1 MGRQIH
7 ALRLGRLASRRGWCQ
22 DRSSMKSLSGGAF
35 AALVFVA
42 FANPNGF
49 AQTFAPTPHA
59 TATQSAPAQT
69 AAAQTAQLQELTK
82 KIDEQNA
89 KIDMLSQQILKL
101 QLAISNQRPGV
112 MIGEGAPPASTSSTS
127 TSISASPEP
136 SAKAGDGNSH
146 IVARGETLTSIA
158 RMHNISVSEL
168 QKFNHID
175 NPLKL
180 QAGQTLLIPPSPI
193 PSPSSSG
200 E

>member
-1 MGRQIH
+1 
-7 ALRLGRLASRRGWCQ
+7 
-22 DRSSMKSLSGGAF
+22 MKSLFGPVLAAF
-35 AALVFVA
+35 VFVA
-42 FANPNGF
+42 LASSNSF
-49 AQTFAPTPHA
+49 AQTLGATPKTAA
-59 TATQSAPAQT
+59 TQT
-69 AAAQTAQLQELTK
+69 AANQTAQLQELTK

-101 QLAISNQRPGV
+101 QLQLSNQRPGV
-112 MIGEGAPPASTSSTS
+112 MIGEGAPSTS
-127 TSISASPEP
+127 TSTSTTPTSTPAPAEP

-158 RMHNISVSEL
+158 KMHNVSVSDL

-193 PSPSSSG
+193 PSPSSLG

>member
-1 MGRQIH
+1 
-7 ALRLGRLASRRGWCQ
+7 
-22 DRSSMKSLSGGAF
+22 MKSLFGPVLAAF
-35 AALVFVA
+35 VFVA
-42 FANPNGF
+42 LASSNSF
-49 AQTFAPTPHA
+49 AQTLGATPKTAA
-59 TATQSAPAQT
+59 TQT
-69 AAAQTAQLQELTK
+69 AANQTAQLQELTK

-101 QLAISNQRPGV
+101 QLQLSNQRPGV
-112 MIGEGAPPASTSSTS
+112 MIGEGAPSTS
-127 TSISASPEP
+127 TSTSTTPTSTPAPAES
-136 SAKAGDGNSH
+136 SAKAGDGNNH
-146 IVARGETLTSIA
+146 VVARGETLTSIA
-158 RMHNISVSEL
+158 KMHNVSVSDL

>member
-1 MGRQIH
+1 
-7 ALRLGRLASRRGWCQ
+7 
-22 DRSSMKSLSGGAF
+22 MKSLVAN
-35 AALVFVA
+35 ALTASVLIA
-42 FANPNGF
+42 LASSNGF
-49 AQTFAPTPHA
+49 AQTFTPTPHA
-59 TATQSAPAQT
+59 SATQT
-69 AAAQTAQLQELTK
+69 AASQTAQIQELTK
-82 KIDEQNA
+82 KIEEQNA

-101 QLAISNQRPGV
+101 QSQLSNQRPGV
-112 MIGEGAPPASTSSTS
+112 IIGEGAPSASTSAAPTS
-127 TSISASPEP
+127 TAAPQEP
-136 SAKAGDGNSH
+136 SAKADNGNSH

-158 RMHNISVSEL
+158 RMHNVSVGEL

>member
-1 MGRQIH
+1 
-7 ALRLGRLASRRGWCQ
+7 
-22 DRSSMKSLSGGAF
+22 MKSLFEPVLAAF
-35 AALVFVA
+35 VFVA
-42 FANPNGF
+42 LGSSNSF
-49 AQTFAPTPHA
+49 AQTLGATPKAAA
-59 TATQSAPAQT
+59 TQT
-69 AAAQTAQLQELTK
+69 AANQTAQLQELTK

-101 QLAISNQRPGV
+101 QLQLSNQRPGV
-112 MIGEGAPPASTSSTS
+112 MIGEGAPSTS
-127 TSISASPEP
+127 TSTSTTPTSTPAPAEP

-146 IVARGETLTSIA
+146 VVARGETLTSIA
-158 RMHNISVSEL
+158 KMHNVSVSDL

>member
-1 MGRQIH
+1 
-7 ALRLGRLASRRGWCQ
+7 
-22 DRSSMKSLSGGAF
+22 MKSLFGPVLAAF
-35 AALVFVA
+35 VFVA
-42 FANPNGF
+42 LASSNSF
-49 AQTFAPTPHA
+49 AQTLGATPTAAA
-59 TATQSAPAQT
+59 TQT
-69 AAAQTAQLQELTK
+69 AANQTAQLQELTK

-101 QLAISNQRPGV
+101 QLQLSNQRPGV
-112 MIGEGAPPASTSSTS
+112 MIGEGAPSTS
-127 TSISASPEP
+127 TSTSTTPTSTPAPAEP

-146 IVARGETLTSIA
+146 VVARGETLTSIA
-158 RMHNISVSEL
+158 KMHNVSVSDL

>member
-1 MGRQIH
+1 
-7 ALRLGRLASRRGWCQ
+7 
-22 DRSSMKSLSGGAF
+22 MKSLFGPVLAAF
-35 AALVFVA
+35 VFVA
-42 FANPNGF
+42 LASSNSF
-49 AQTFAPTPHA
+49 AQTLGATPKTAA
-59 TATQSAPAQT
+59 TQT
-69 AAAQTAQLQELTK
+69 AANQTAQLQELTK

-101 QLAISNQRPGV
+101 QLQLSNQRPGV
-112 MIGEGAPPASTSSTS
+112 MIGEGAPSTS
-127 TSISASPEP
+127 TSTSTTPTSTPAPAEP
-136 SAKAGDGNSH
+136 SAKVGDGNSH
-146 IVARGETLTSIA
+146 VVARGETLTSIA
-158 RMHNISVSEL
+158 KMHNVSVSDL

>member
-1 MGRQIH
+1 
-7 ALRLGRLASRRGWCQ
+7 
-22 DRSSMKSLSGGAF
+22 MKSLFGPLLAAF
-35 AALVFVA
+35 VFVA
-42 FANPNGF
+42 LASSNSF
-49 AQTFAPTPHA
+49 AQTSGAPPKAAA
-59 TATQSAPAQT
+59 TQT
-69 AAAQTAQLQELTK
+69 AANQTAQLQELTK

-101 QLAISNQRPGV
+101 QLQLSNQRPGV
-112 MIGEGAPPASTSSTS
+112 MIGEGAPSTS
-127 TSISASPEP
+127 TSTSTTPTSTPAPGDP

-146 IVARGETLTSIA
+146 VVARGETLTSIA
-158 RMHNISVSEL
+158 KMHNVSVSDL

-193 PSPSSSG
+193 PSPSSLG

>member
-1 MGRQIH
+1 MPKSG
-7 ALRLGRLASRRGWCQ
+7 
-22 DRSSMKSLSGGAF
+22 SMKSPSG
-35 AALVFVA
+35 AALAAFVFVSLA
-42 FANPNGF
+42 SSNSF
-49 AQTFAPTPHA
+49 AQTLAPTPKTAA
-59 TATQSAPAQT
+59 TQT
-69 AAAQTAQLQELTK
+69 AATQTAQLQELTK

-101 QLAISNQRPGV
+101 QSQLSNQRPGV
-112 MIGEGAPPASTSSTS
+112 MIGEGAPSTSTPASTSATSTS
-127 TSISASPEP
+127 TAAAPVES
-136 SAKAGDGNSH
+136 SAKSGNGNSH

-158 RMHNISVSEL
+158 KMHNVSVGEL

>member
-1 MGRQIH
+1 
-7 ALRLGRLASRRGWCQ
+7 
-22 DRSSMKSLSGGAF
+22 MKSLFGGAF
-35 AALVFVA
+35 AVLVFVVLA
-42 FANPNGF
+42 SSNSFG
-49 AQTFAPTPHA
+49 QTFAPTPHSA
-59 TATQSAPAQT
+59 ATQ
-69 AAAQTAQLQELTK
+69 AAATQTAQLQELTK

-101 QLAISNQRPGV
+101 QLQLSNQRPGV
-112 MIGEGAPPASTSSTS
+112 MIGEGSASTS
-127 TSISASPEP
+127 TSTPAAAESST
-136 SAKAGDGNSH
+136 KTGDGNSH

-158 RMHNISVSEL
+158 KMHNISVSEL

>member
-1 MGRQIH
+1 
-7 ALRLGRLASRRGWCQ
+7 
-22 DRSSMKSLSGGAF
+22 MKSLVANAV
-35 AALVFVA
+35 AASVWIALA
-42 FANPNGF
+42 SSNGF
-49 AQTFAPTPHA
+49 AQTSAPTPHT
-59 TATQSAPAQT
+59 TATQAVAGQ
-69 AAAQTAQLQELTK
+69 AAQLQELTK
-82 KIDEQNA
+82 KIEEQNA

-101 QLAISNQRPGV
+101 QSQLSNQRPGV
-112 MIGEGAPPASTSSTS
+112 MIGE
-127 TSISASPEP
+127 
-136 SAKAGDGNSH
+136 GNSH

>member
-1 MGRQIH
+1 MTPFSWPCLPAEAAG
-7 ALRLGRLASRRGWCQ
+7 AKVRG
-22 DRSSMKSLSGGAF
+22 SMKSLSGGAF

-42 FANPNGF
+42 LANPNGF

-59 TATQSAPAQT
+59 TATQSTPAQT
-69 AAAQTAQLQELTK
+69 AASQTAQIQELTK

-112 MIGEGAPPASTSSTS
+112 MIGEGAPSASTPATATS
-127 TSISASPEP
+127 TSASPEP

>member
-1 MGRQIH
+1 
-7 ALRLGRLASRRGWCQ
+7 
-22 DRSSMKSLSGGAF
+22 MKSLFGSVLAVF
-35 AALVFVA
+35 VFVA
-42 FANPNGF
+42 LASSNSF
-49 AQTFAPTPHA
+49 AQTLGATPKAAA
-59 TATQSAPAQT
+59 TQT
-69 AAAQTAQLQELTK
+69 AANQTAQLQELTK

-101 QLAISNQRPGV
+101 QLQLSNQRPGV
-112 MIGEGAPPASTSSTS
+112 MIGEGAPSTS
-127 TSISASPEP
+127 TSTSTTPTSTPAPGDP

-146 IVARGETLTSIA
+146 VVARGETLTSIA
-158 RMHNISVSEL
+158 KMHNVSVSDL

>member
-1 MGRQIH
+1 MKLLAANTLCSFVLL
-7 ALRLGRLASRRGWCQ
+7 ALSN
-22 DRSSMKSLSGGAF
+22 S
-35 AALVFVA
+35 
-42 FANPNGF
+42 NGF
-49 AQTFAPTPHA
+49 AQTLAPTPHA
-59 TATQSAPAQT
+59 TATQTTSPQT
-69 AAAQTAQLQELTK
+69 AEIQELTK
-82 KIDEQNA
+82 KIAEQNA

-101 QLAISNQRPGV
+101 QMAISNQRPGV
-112 MIGEGAPPASTSSTS
+112 MIGEGAPTTS
-127 TSISASPEP
+127 TSATSTPTSAAAEP
-136 SAKAGDGNSH
+136 AAKSGDGNSH

-158 RMHNISVSEL
+158 KMHNVSIGEL

>member
-1 MGRQIH
+1 
-7 ALRLGRLASRRGWCQ
+7 
-22 DRSSMKSLSGGAF
+22 MKSLFGPVLAAF
-35 AALVFVA
+35 VFVA
-42 FANPNGF
+42 LASSNSF
-49 AQTFAPTPHA
+49 AQTLGATPKAAA
-59 TATQSAPAQT
+59 TQT
-69 AAAQTAQLQELTK
+69 AANQTAQLQELTK

-101 QLAISNQRPGV
+101 QLQLSNQRPGV
-112 MIGEGAPPASTSSTS
+112 MIGEGAPSTS
-127 TSISASPEP
+127 TSTSTTPTSTPAPADP

-146 IVARGETLTSIA
+146 VVARGETLTSIA
-158 RMHNISVSEL
+158 KMHNVSVSDL

>member
-1 MGRQIH
+1 M
-7 ALRLGRLASRRGWCQ
+7 
-22 DRSSMKSLSGGAF
+22 
-35 AALVFVA
+35 
-42 FANPNGF
+42 
-49 AQTFAPTPHA
+49 APTPNQA
-59 TATQSAPAQT
+59 VS
-69 AAAQTAQLQELTK
+69 QTAQLQELAK

-101 QLAISNQRPGV
+101 ELEVTSHRPGV
-112 MIGEGAPPASTSSTS
+112 MIGEGAPSSSTS
-127 TSISASPEP
+127 TATTSTSTASPEP
-136 SAKAGDGNSH
+136 SAKAGNGNSH

-158 RMHNISVSEL
+158 KMHGVSVSDL

-180 QAGQTLLIPPSPI
+180 LAGQTLQIPPSPI

>member
-1 MGRQIH
+1 MKLLAAN
-7 ALRLGRLASRRGWCQ
+7 ALSSFVLLA
-22 DRSSMKSLSGGAF
+22 L
-35 AALVFVA
+35 
-42 FANPNGF
+42 ANSNGF

-59 TATQSAPAQT
+59 TATQSA
-69 AAAQTAQLQELTK
+69 AAEIQELTK

-101 QLAISNQRPGV
+101 QSQLSSQRPGV
-112 MIGEGAPPASTSSTS
+112 MIGEGAPSASTPATSTS
-127 TSISASPEP
+127 TSVSPEP

-168 QKFNHID
+168 QKYNHID

-180 QAGQTLLIPPSPI
+180 LAGQTLLIPPSPI

>member
-1 MGRQIH
+1 
-7 ALRLGRLASRRGWCQ
+7 
-22 DRSSMKSLSGGAF
+22 MKSLTGNAF
-35 AALVFVA
+35 AAFVLIA
-42 FANPNGF
+42 LASSSSL
-49 AQTFAPTPHA
+49 AQTFAPTPKTAA
-59 TATQSAPAQT
+59 TQT
-69 AAAQTAQLQELTK
+69 AATQTAQLQELLK

-101 QLAISNQRPGV
+101 QLQLSNQRPGV
-112 MIGEGAPPASTSSTS
+112 MIGEGAASTS
-127 TSISASPEP
+127 TSATSTSAAAPAES

-158 RMHNISVSEL
+158 KMHNISVSEL

>member
-1 MGRQIH
+1 
-7 ALRLGRLASRRGWCQ
+7 
-22 DRSSMKSLSGGAF
+22 MKSLFGPVLAAF
-35 AALVFVA
+35 VFVA
-42 FANPNGF
+42 LASSNSF
-49 AQTFAPTPHA
+49 AQTLGATPKA
-59 TATQSAPAQT
+59 AATQ
-69 AAAQTAQLQELTK
+69 AAANQTAQLQELTK

-101 QLAISNQRPGV
+101 QSQLSNQRPGV
-112 MIGEGAPPASTSSTS
+112 MIGEGTPA
-127 TSISASPEP
+127 TSISAT
-136 SAKAGDGNSH
+136 SATSTSTAIAESSTKAANGNGH
-146 IVARGETLTSIA
+146 VVARGETLTSIA
-158 RMHNISVSEL
+158 KMYNISVTDL